1 MGIMGDILD
10 VTADGGRD
18 GIIVSAISRKANL
31 SHYAVLDKCE
41 KLVEAG
47 LVESTK
53 NERNRVFQI
62 TEKGLAFFQEF
73 KRFQG
78 LVESMNLRYWLM
90 NPQIVPI
97 HRKESLREDGMLF
110 VRTEGILDTM
120 VKLPLLVASMII
132 VAAVMPI
139 QSSFSSPRVL
149 DLIIYPDGTTHVSS
163 EIDVDPLVTDYEL
176 DLFGSTIDNF
186 VVVGEDGFL
195 LNTNVIGNSALIE
208 TFGSSII
215 TIEYDIHDLVSKQ
228 GRIWTFSLDAP
239 SDFTLLLP
247 KNSVIVGMTNL
258 PINMEIIN
266 DQNQLTL
273 SVGDTEIDYLFST
286 TPIISD
292 PIVSDTITPQTDY
305 LTYALVGGVVVASIA
320 GMAIIIRYKQKTAK
334 PEQVQEFTQKIETV
348 TAESIFKLKPDLRED
363 DKEIVKF
370 IANNGGYALES
381 ELRKKFLQPR
391 TTMWRAVK
399 RLERNG
405 VIEIE
410 KKDLQNLVKLR
421 KDIEEEEEEWKH

>member
-1 MGIMGDILD
+1 
-10 VTADGGRD
+10 
-18 GIIVSAISRKANL
+18 
-31 SHYAVLDKCE
+31 
-41 KLVEAG
+41 
-47 LVESTK
+47 
-53 NERNRVFQI
+53 
-62 TEKGLAFFQEF
+62 
-73 KRFQG
+73 
-78 LVESMNLRYWLM
+78 M

-132 VAAVMPI
+132 VAAVIPI

-163 EIDVDPLVTDYEL
+163 VIDVDPLVTDYEL
-176 DLFGSTIDNF
+176 DLFGNTIDNF

-195 LNTNVIGNSALIE
+195 LNTDVIGNSALIE
-208 TFGSSII
+208 TFSSSVI

-292 PIVSDTITPQTDY
+292 PIVSDTLTPQTDY
-305 LTYALVGGVVVASIA
+305 LTYALVGGVVAASIA
-320 GMAIIIRYKQKTAK
+320 GIAIVIRSKQKTAK
-334 PEQVQEFTQKIETV
+334 PEQVQQSTQKIETV
-348 TAESIFKLKPDLRED
+348 TAETIFKLKPDLRED

-370 IANNGGYALES
+370 IANNGGQALES

-405 VIEIE
+405 VIVIE

-421 KDIEEEEEEWKH
+421 KDIEEEEEE

>member
-1 MGIMGDILD
+1 
-10 VTADGGRD
+10 
-18 GIIVSAISRKANL
+18 
-31 SHYAVLDKCE
+31 
-41 KLVEAG
+41 
-47 LVESTK
+47 
-53 NERNRVFQI
+53 
-62 TEKGLAFFQEF
+62 
-73 KRFQG
+73 
-78 LVESMNLRYWLM
+78 M

-132 VAAVMPI
+132 VVAVMPI

-149 DLIIYPDGTTHVSS
+149 DLIIYPDGTTHVSA
-163 EIDVDPLVTDYEL
+163 EINVDPLVTDYEL

-186 VVVGEDGFL
+186 VVVGENGFL
-195 LNTNVIGNSALIE
+195 LNTDVIGNSALIE
-208 TFGSSII
+208 TFGSSSI
-215 TIEYDIHDLVSKQ
+215 TVEYDIHDLVSKQ

-247 KNSVIVGMTNL
+247 KNSAIVGMTNL

-292 PIVSDTITPQTDY
+292 PIVSDTPTPQTDY
-305 LTYALVGGVVVASIA
+305 LIYAIIGGVVAVSIV
-320 GMAIIIRYKQKTAK
+320 GIVAIIRSKQNTAK
-334 PEQVQEFTQKIETV
+334 PIQTQQSTQKIETV
-348 TAESIFKLKPDLRED
+348 DAETIFKLKPDLRED

-370 IANNGGYALES
+370 ISNNGGQVLES

-421 KDIEEEEEEWKH
+421 KNMEEEE